1 MENKRL
7 YFCSSYEKEGEGDML
22 HESHLGFSLTV
33 KMVFVHQWDDPCNS
47 LVNKLDHSGYINY
60 CLHTLQHVIE
70 VLKQAN

>member
-33 KMVFVHQWDDPCNS
+33 KMVFVHQ
-47 LVNKLDHSGYINY
+47 
-60 CLHTLQHVIE
+60 
-70 VLKQAN
+70 